1 MAVYPVPTTR
11 SSNLL
16 VQERLLSQ
24 MQSDQIQ
31 LLRLQSQVSTG
42 RRVLV
47 PSDDAPAAVRGMTLQ
62 RLLELKTQTKV
73 NITTTQSYVAAADT
87 SLGNVSDLLN
97 DVRALM
103 LSAADSATGPEGR
116 EAALQGVSRAIDQL
130 VTLGNTQFRDR
141 YLFSGSRTNVQ
152 PFTTSDKYVIYNGN
166 EGSLRSYATLES
178 LFDANVSGDAA
189 FGAFS
194 QPAGNS
200 LDLNPVVT
208 ENTLLT
214 DLRGGLGITLGSIAI
229 SDGNT
234 TRTIDISGAR
244 TVGDVAALLQ
254 ANPPAGRSITARV
267 TNTGLSIDLDDA
279 GGGNLSI
286 REVGN
291 GTTAAE
297 LGILNEAGTG
307 IAPIV
312 GGDLNPRLKRTT
324 PISELGGSRA
334 IAYLGAAGS
343 NNDLVLRAKTN
354 GAALNGFA
362 VQFVD
367 DDLLQAAP
375 GLAAGSETVTYNSAA
390 TASRAA
396 LSFSGFN
403 NNLVLTATT
412 PGTNFNNVK
421 IQVASAGAIGNAA
434 NVSYD
439 ASTKTLTVG
448 VDSTGATEI
457 QTVINAIGAEGTFS
471 AAYDPSDAIDGGYVP
486 TALVQASDI
495 GIVSGNTG
503 NSGGGPNTIFV
514 NIDPGATNASQVLTA
529 LQASAAVTASFDI
542 QLDDDDTASPANAGL
557 GVMDVNASAVT
568 GGGSGAD
575 IDLSG
580 GLRIVQGPKTYDVPL
595 GGVQTVEDLLN
606 AINGSGAVVQAEIDA
621 SGSGVQIRSRLAG
634 ADFSIGENGGQIATQ
649 LGVRTFAAGT
659 QLASLN
665 HGRGVQTTTGADLT
679 ITRSDG
685 TQLAIDLDG
694 ANTVQ
699 EVLDRI
705 NTNAANTDP
714 ANRVNAQLS
723 AVGNGIELVESPAAG
738 PGVLT
743 VQTTFGS
750 NAAVDLGLVP
760 VGQTQSQAPGGA
772 SQTLTGRDV
781 NPQEVNSVFD
791 TLIRLKDAIANFDL
805 PELDRLDGKLNTD
818 LNRALYARSDLGA
831 RGQALDAIGF
841 RLEDEQLQLKDSLS
855 KDIEVDMTEVISSMY
870 AKQSSLQASLQLMSR
885 TFELTLLNY
894 L

>member
-1 MAVYPVPTTR
+1 
-11 SSNLL
+11 
-16 VQERLLSQ
+16 
-24 MQSDQIQ
+24 
-31 LLRLQSQVSTG
+31 
-42 RRVLV
+42 
-47 PSDDAPAAVRGMTLQ
+47 
-62 RLLELKTQTKV
+62 
-73 NITTTQSYVAAADT
+73 
-87 SLGNVSDLLN
+87 
-97 DVRALM
+97 
-103 LSAADSATGPEGR
+103 
-116 EAALQGVSRAIDQL
+116 
-130 VTLGNTQFRDR
+130 
-141 YLFSGSRTNVQ
+141 VQ